1 MKRVIGIGNAL
12 TDMLVNLESDSVL
25 GRFKLA
31 KGSMSLVDTKLQTEI
46 SKSVAGLPYSLSL
59 GGSAGNTIR
68 AMAKLGCQVGFIG
81 KVGQDTTGDFFVQ
94 ALENLGVEPV
104 IFRGSKRS
112 GKCVSL
118 ISPDGERTMVTYL
131 GAALELTAAEIDP
144 AIFDGYDCLYIEGYI
159 VQDHDLIRKAART
172 AKECG
177 LKVAIDLA
185 SFNIVAENLEFLRNL
200 VRDYVDIVFA
210 NEDEAKTFACEAEPL
225 NALEQVLVVPRA
237 AFEEAGYFQG
247 HREGG
252 DHYLNA
258 FMKPG
263 VASFMDREA
272 AENDPSHKQIIAY
285 AIFCHQGR
293 ILHYT
298 RGGSGGEARLH
309 DKGSIGIGGH
319 INPVDRQSGH
329 DDVSTYLA
337 GVEREIRE
345 ELVIDGNC
353 TQRVLGVINDDTN
366 DVGAVHLGIVHLFE
380 LDTDRVRAN
389 EAALANLRFVS
400 PEELSGEM
408 FEKLETWSQLA
419 LELFKNRGA

>member
-1 MKRVIGIGNAL
+1 
-12 TDMLVNLESDSVL
+12 
-25 GRFKLA
+25 
-31 KGSMSLVDTKLQTEI
+31 MSRYH
-46 SKSVAGLPYSLSL
+46 G
-59 GGSAGNTIR
+59 
-68 AMAKLGCQVGFIG
+68 
-81 KVGQDTTGDFFVQ
+81 
-94 ALENLGVEPV
+94 
-104 IFRGSKRS
+104 
-112 GKCVSL
+112 
-118 ISPDGERTMVTYL
+118 
-131 GAALELTAAEIDP
+131 
-144 AIFDGYDCLYIEGYI
+144 
-159 VQDHDLIRKAART
+159 
-172 AKECG
+172 
-177 LKVAIDLA
+177 
-185 SFNIVAENLEFLRNL
+185 
-200 VRDYVDIVFA
+200 
-210 NEDEAKTFACEAEPL
+210 
-225 NALEQVLVVPRA
+225 EQVLVVPRA

-293 ILHYT
+293 ILHYM

-419 LELFKNRGA
+419 LELFKNKGA

>member
-1 MKRVIGIGNAL
+1 
-12 TDMLVNLESDSVL
+12 
-25 GRFKLA
+25 
-31 KGSMSLVDTKLQTEI
+31 MSRYH
-46 SKSVAGLPYSLSL
+46 G
-59 GGSAGNTIR
+59 
-68 AMAKLGCQVGFIG
+68 
-81 KVGQDTTGDFFVQ
+81 
-94 ALENLGVEPV
+94 
-104 IFRGSKRS
+104 
-112 GKCVSL
+112 
-118 ISPDGERTMVTYL
+118 
-131 GAALELTAAEIDP
+131 
-144 AIFDGYDCLYIEGYI
+144 
-159 VQDHDLIRKAART
+159 
-172 AKECG
+172 
-177 LKVAIDLA
+177 
-185 SFNIVAENLEFLRNL
+185 
-200 VRDYVDIVFA
+200 
-210 NEDEAKTFACEAEPL
+210 
-225 NALEQVLVVPRA
+225 EQVLVVPRA

-285 AIFCHQGR
+285 AIF
-293 ILHYT
+293 
-298 RGGSGGEARLH
+298 
-309 DKGSIGIGGH
+309 GIGGH

>member
-1 MKRVIGIGNAL
+1 
-12 TDMLVNLESDSVL
+12 
-25 GRFKLA
+25 
-31 KGSMSLVDTKLQTEI
+31 MSRYH
-46 SKSVAGLPYSLSL
+46 G
-59 GGSAGNTIR
+59 
-68 AMAKLGCQVGFIG
+68 
-81 KVGQDTTGDFFVQ
+81 
-94 ALENLGVEPV
+94 
-104 IFRGSKRS
+104 
-112 GKCVSL
+112 
-118 ISPDGERTMVTYL
+118 
-131 GAALELTAAEIDP
+131 
-144 AIFDGYDCLYIEGYI
+144 
-159 VQDHDLIRKAART
+159 
-172 AKECG
+172 
-177 LKVAIDLA
+177 
-185 SFNIVAENLEFLRNL
+185 
-200 VRDYVDIVFA
+200 
-210 NEDEAKTFACEAEPL
+210 
-225 NALEQVLVVPRA
+225 EQVLVVPRA

-353 TQRVLGVINDDTN
+353 TQR
-366 DVGAVHLGIVHLFE
+366 
-380 LDTDRVRAN
+380 AN

>member
-1 MKRVIGIGNAL
+1 M
-12 TDMLVNLESDSVL
+12 DH
-25 GRFKLA
+25 
-31 KGSMSLVDTKLQTEI
+31 LQNVMGYFDQQQPLCAEHDRI
-46 SKSVAGLPYSLSL
+46 SKDLYKEFGVKAGLRDENGKGVL
-59 GGSAGNTIR
+59 AGLTNISDIR
-68 AMAKLGCQVGFIG
+68 AFKYVDGVKYPAD
-81 KVGQDTTGDFFVQ
+81 GQ
-94 ALENLGVEPV
+94 LLY
-104 IFRGSKRS
+104 R
-112 GKCVSL
+112 
-118 ISPDGERTMVTYL
+118 
-131 GAALELTAAEIDP
+131 
-144 AIFDGYDCLYIEGYI
+144 GYD
-159 VQDHDLIRKAART
+159 VKDLIRGSSGSR
-172 AKECG
+172 
-177 LKVAIDLA
+177 
-185 SFNIVAENLEFLRNL
+185 F
-200 VRDYVDIVFA
+200 
-210 NEDEAKTFACEAEPL
+210 
-225 NALEQVLVVPRA
+225 

-252 DHYLNA
+252 DHYLNT

>member
-1 MKRVIGIGNAL
+1 
-12 TDMLVNLESDSVL
+12 
-25 GRFKLA
+25 
-31 KGSMSLVDTKLQTEI
+31 
-46 SKSVAGLPYSLSL
+46 
-59 GGSAGNTIR
+59 
-68 AMAKLGCQVGFIG
+68 
-81 KVGQDTTGDFFVQ
+81 
-94 ALENLGVEPV
+94 
-104 IFRGSKRS
+104 
-112 GKCVSL
+112 
-118 ISPDGERTMVTYL
+118 
-131 GAALELTAAEIDP
+131 
-144 AIFDGYDCLYIEGYI
+144 
-159 VQDHDLIRKAART
+159 
-172 AKECG
+172 
-177 LKVAIDLA
+177 
-185 SFNIVAENLEFLRNL
+185 
-200 VRDYVDIVFA
+200 
-210 NEDEAKTFACEAEPL
+210 
-225 NALEQVLVVPRA
+225 
-237 AFEEAGYFQG
+237 
-247 HREGG
+247 
-252 DHYLNA
+252 
-258 FMKPG
+258 
-263 VASFMDREA
+263 FMDREA

>member
-1 MKRVIGIGNAL
+1 
-12 TDMLVNLESDSVL
+12 
-25 GRFKLA
+25 
-31 KGSMSLVDTKLQTEI
+31 MSRYH
-46 SKSVAGLPYSLSL
+46 G
-59 GGSAGNTIR
+59 
-68 AMAKLGCQVGFIG
+68 
-81 KVGQDTTGDFFVQ
+81 
-94 ALENLGVEPV
+94 
-104 IFRGSKRS
+104 
-112 GKCVSL
+112 
-118 ISPDGERTMVTYL
+118 
-131 GAALELTAAEIDP
+131 
-144 AIFDGYDCLYIEGYI
+144 
-159 VQDHDLIRKAART
+159 
-172 AKECG
+172 
-177 LKVAIDLA
+177 
-185 SFNIVAENLEFLRNL
+185 
-200 VRDYVDIVFA
+200 
-210 NEDEAKTFACEAEPL
+210 
-225 NALEQVLVVPRA
+225 EQVLVVPRA

-408 FEKLETWSQLA
+408 CRLLPFRRPQAQARRPTRSRLSPTARKRSAAAARSASRPFRSSIRIL
-419 LELFKNRGA
+419 

>member
-1 MKRVIGIGNAL
+1 
-12 TDMLVNLESDSVL
+12 
-25 GRFKLA
+25 
-31 KGSMSLVDTKLQTEI
+31 MSRYH
-46 SKSVAGLPYSLSL
+46 G
-59 GGSAGNTIR
+59 
-68 AMAKLGCQVGFIG
+68 
-81 KVGQDTTGDFFVQ
+81 
-94 ALENLGVEPV
+94 
-104 IFRGSKRS
+104 
-112 GKCVSL
+112 
-118 ISPDGERTMVTYL
+118 
-131 GAALELTAAEIDP
+131 
-144 AIFDGYDCLYIEGYI
+144 
-159 VQDHDLIRKAART
+159 
-172 AKECG
+172 
-177 LKVAIDLA
+177 
-185 SFNIVAENLEFLRNL
+185 
-200 VRDYVDIVFA
+200 
-210 NEDEAKTFACEAEPL
+210 
-225 NALEQVLVVPRA
+225 EQVLVVPRA

-252 DHYLNA
+252 DHYLNT

-400 PEELSGEM
+400 PENFPGKCLRNWRPGLSSHWNCLKTEGPDLLP
-408 FEKLETWSQLA
+408 FHEKRPGRDGCFSFSSPPFFRMGSPRRRCAGGGFFCPSGPEENEGPQWDIFLRL
-419 LELFKNRGA
+419 LHRRGASPARARAALPGSGTWAKSMAELA

>member
-1 MKRVIGIGNAL
+1 
-12 TDMLVNLESDSVL
+12 
-25 GRFKLA
+25 
-31 KGSMSLVDTKLQTEI
+31 MSRYH
-46 SKSVAGLPYSLSL
+46 G
-59 GGSAGNTIR
+59 
-68 AMAKLGCQVGFIG
+68 
-81 KVGQDTTGDFFVQ
+81 
-94 ALENLGVEPV
+94 
-104 IFRGSKRS
+104 
-112 GKCVSL
+112 
-118 ISPDGERTMVTYL
+118 
-131 GAALELTAAEIDP
+131 
-144 AIFDGYDCLYIEGYI
+144 
-159 VQDHDLIRKAART
+159 
-172 AKECG
+172 
-177 LKVAIDLA
+177 
-185 SFNIVAENLEFLRNL
+185 
-200 VRDYVDIVFA
+200 
-210 NEDEAKTFACEAEPL
+210 
-225 NALEQVLVVPRA
+225 EQVLVVPRA

-329 DDVSTYLA
+329 DD
-337 GVEREIRE
+337 
-345 ELVIDGNC
+345 
-353 TQRVLGVINDDTN
+353 
-366 DVGAVHLGIVHLFE
+366 GAVHLGIVHLFE

>member
-1 MKRVIGIGNAL
+1 
-12 TDMLVNLESDSVL
+12 
-25 GRFKLA
+25 
-31 KGSMSLVDTKLQTEI
+31 MSRYH
-46 SKSVAGLPYSLSL
+46 G
-59 GGSAGNTIR
+59 
-68 AMAKLGCQVGFIG
+68 
-81 KVGQDTTGDFFVQ
+81 
-94 ALENLGVEPV
+94 
-104 IFRGSKRS
+104 
-112 GKCVSL
+112 
-118 ISPDGERTMVTYL
+118 
-131 GAALELTAAEIDP
+131 
-144 AIFDGYDCLYIEGYI
+144 
-159 VQDHDLIRKAART
+159 
-172 AKECG
+172 
-177 LKVAIDLA
+177 
-185 SFNIVAENLEFLRNL
+185 
-200 VRDYVDIVFA
+200 
-210 NEDEAKTFACEAEPL
+210 
-225 NALEQVLVVPRA
+225 EQVLVVPRA

-419 LELFKNRGA
+419 LELFKNRGPDLLPFHEKRPGRDGCFSFSSPPFFPHEKPRRRNAGGGFLSIRA

>member
-1 MKRVIGIGNAL
+1 M
-12 TDMLVNLESDSVL
+12 
-25 GRFKLA
+25 
-31 KGSMSLVDTKLQTEI
+31 
-46 SKSVAGLPYSLSL
+46 
-59 GGSAGNTIR
+59 
-68 AMAKLGCQVGFIG
+68 
-81 KVGQDTTGDFFVQ
+81 
-94 ALENLGVEPV
+94 
-104 IFRGSKRS
+104 
-112 GKCVSL
+112 
-118 ISPDGERTMVTYL
+118 
-131 GAALELTAAEIDP
+131 
-144 AIFDGYDCLYIEGYI
+144 
-159 VQDHDLIRKAART
+159 
-172 AKECG
+172 
-177 LKVAIDLA
+177 
-185 SFNIVAENLEFLRNL
+185 
-200 VRDYVDIVFA
+200 
-210 NEDEAKTFACEAEPL
+210 
-225 NALEQVLVVPRA
+225 VPRA
-237 AFEEAGYFQG
+237 TFEEAGYFQG

-263 VASFMDREA
+263 VSSFMDREA

-329 DDVSTYLA
+329 D
-337 GVEREIRE
+337 EIGE
-345 ELVIDGNC
+345 ELVIDGSC
-353 TQRVLGVINDDTN
+353 TQRVLGVINDDSN

-389 EAALANLRFVS
+389 EAALANLRFVA